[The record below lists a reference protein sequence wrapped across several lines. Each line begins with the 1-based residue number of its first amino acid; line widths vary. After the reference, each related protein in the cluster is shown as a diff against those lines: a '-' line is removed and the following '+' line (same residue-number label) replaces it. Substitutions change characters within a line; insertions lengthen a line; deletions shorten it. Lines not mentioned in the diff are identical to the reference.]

1 MTKTDGIP
9 KDERRIIIDIMNAS
23 EAQDYTG
30 LSKRD
35 TKKGTLNCSP
45 DEMERLN

>member
-1 MTKTDGIP
+1 MTKTEGIP
-9 KDERRIIIDIMNAS
+9 KEERRIIIDIMNAS

-35 TKKGTLNCSP
+35 TKKETLNYTP
-45 DEMERLN
+45 DEMERFN